1 MRRTFPFLWVLV
13 TALLII
19 SSHQVSAATW
29 EMVGDAAWADV
40 HSLPEFENTLEL
52 MLQSFEEHVVIRLSL
67 KRCLEEAEIEK
78 ILQRIYRRNDL
89 VEASLVRMDAVIRFS
104 IGMNTV
110 EFLFQWIESKE
121 MRDEVT
127 RRVPQIISM
136 ILRPGMT
143 EREKIGAI
151 HDHVVST
158 VEYDDSM
165 MGHGAWQ
172 AMQGRAVCQGYA
184 LFTHLLLEGAGF
196 ESRIVMGE
204 DHAWNLVLVEGRWR
218 HLDTAFDDPVIV
230 GGPKPEN
237 ISREAFLKTDAQTRA
252 LGHKWDESRYPEAR

>member
-110 EFLFQWIESKE
+110 EFLFQWIESKRRNE
-121 MRDEVT
+121 EDEGDKKGPPDHFHDIET
-127 RRVPQIISM
+127 RNDRAGKD
-136 ILRPGMT
+136 R
-143 EREKIGAI
+143 
-151 HDHVVST
+151 
-158 VEYDDSM
+158 
-165 MGHGAWQ
+165 GH
-172 AMQGRAVCQGYA
+172 
-184 LFTHLLLEGAGF
+184 T
-196 ESRIVMGE
+196 
-204 DHAWNLVLVEGRWR
+204 
-218 HLDTAFDDPVIV
+218 
-230 GGPKPEN
+230 
-237 ISREAFLKTDAQTRA
+237 
-252 LGHKWDESRYPEAR
+252 